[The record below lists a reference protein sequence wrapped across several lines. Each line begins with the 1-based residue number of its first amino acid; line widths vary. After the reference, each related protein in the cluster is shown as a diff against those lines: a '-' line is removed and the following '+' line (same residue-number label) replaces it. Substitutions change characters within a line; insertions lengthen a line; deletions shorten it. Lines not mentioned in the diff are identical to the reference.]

1 MPSLLDLPD
10 FLLEEVLAMAIG
22 YVNYYNGSRTQRGTN
37 EVLSLALLLTCRR
50 INALT
55 DRIILLR
62 GVFHIKT
69 IRSSQSLVDLFGH
82 ERLNLVRWI
91 FMPLS
96 NVNLGNNS
104 REGDVATAGDGF
116 EQGISLMNSLSPRLS
131 VLLLRYSSW
140 DQNPVE
146 RNRAHRI
153 IAQAVQRFGDLKHLG
168 FLFNHESLPLCVLSS
183 SSSSYVGSRAT
194 SRASVPE
201 RPMFSKLQELH
212 LGGRLLPH
220 VTSRQLIEAL
230 SEQNLPSLRKLDL
243 DQIYHNPQSN
253 ERFEWIVTPEVFLN
267 MHPLVHLRW
276 VTECDITGAEGSV
289 PHPPPT
295 KDHLVAL
302 QQKHGHTLRGV
313 IMHYATWLD
322 EISEPATLGFTRD
335 DAAIFL
341 QNLDLEAMVP
351 IVPHLDLFLVWS
363 TPKTKLEALRSIGIS
378 P

>member
-1 MPSLLDLPD
+1 MPSLLDLSD

-69 IRSSQSLVDLFGH
+69 IRSFQSLVDLLGH

-116 EQGISLMNSLSPRLS
+116 EQCISLMNSLSPRLS

-146 RNRAHRI
+146 RDRAHRI
-153 IAQAVQRFGDLKHLG
+153 IAQAVQRFDDLKRLG
-168 FLFNHESLPLCVLSS
+168 FLFNHE
-183 SSSSYVGSRAT
+183 AT

-243 DQIYHNPQSN
+243 DQIYHKPQSN

-302 QQKHGHTLRGV
+302 QQKHGHTLQGV

-351 IVPHLDLFLVWS
+351 TVPHLDLFLVWS